1 MDRLEQY
8 IKDNRSSF
16 DIELPPSGSRERF
29 MARLEAENKERKVMR
44 FLPVWVSAFGSAAA
58 VMAIVLG
65 LSYTGADRAIERS
78 ISAMNSQEA
87 RVVALV
93 EAVCPQDMDMVMNS
107 IRSITSEAI
116 PFTELL
122 PDELSEEERV
132 RIIKEYYGRKTEAL
146 QNLMACY
153 DVNR

>member
-8 IKDNRSSF
+8 LKDNRSSF
-16 DIELPPSGSRERF
+16 DVELPPSGSRERF
-29 MARLEAENKERKVMR
+29 MAGLEAGNKERQSIR
-44 FLPVWVSAFGSAAA
+44 FRSQWLSLCVSAAA
-58 VMAIVLG
+58 AMAIVLS

-87 RVVALV
+87 KIIALV
-93 EAVCPQDMDMVMNS
+93 EEVCPQDMDMVMSS

-116 PFTELL
+116 PFTDMM
-122 PDELSEEERV
+122 PDELPEEERV
-132 RIIKEYYGRKTEAL
+132 RIIKDYYGRKTEAL